1 MNEVV
6 VLTPERILEVTEDVL
21 RRYGLAKA
29 TVVDVARALDV
40 SHGSVYRHFPSKAS
54 LREAVAK
61 RWLDRANAPL
71 QKIAEARARRRPGWS
86 AGCARMFAIKYK
98 KVCDDPEMFATYL
111 TLAQEACEVVKA
123 HKERLVDQ
131 IAHILSDGVKQGV
144 FAGRRRQG
152 HRARRFRCHQP
163 LPSSRPCRGMERSG
177 TRRRGSTRCWRCCS
191 RGWKRRAS
199 ADIAHG

>member
-1 MNEVV
+1 MNETL
-6 VLTPERILEVTEDVL
+6 VLTPERILEATEEVL

-71 QKIAEARARRRPGWS
+71 EKIAEASGSAPARLERWLRAL
-86 AGCARMFAIKYK
+86 FAIKHK

-111 TLAQEACEVVKA
+111 ALAQEACDVVKA
-123 HKERLVDQ
+123 HKERLVGQ

-144 FAGRRRQG
+144 FQVTDAKTSA
-152 HRARRFRCHQP
+152 RAIFDATVRFHHPAHSDEWSDPQLAERIDA
-163 LPSSRPCRGMERSG
+163 LLALLLRGLEAR
-177 TRRRGSTRCWRCCS
+177 
-191 RGWKRRAS
+191 KR
-199 ADIAHG
+199 